1 LFPVITDAQA
11 ELPVAL
17 MLLDKHWRI
26 AEVNTALMRLFAVEQ
41 DEIVGRQF
49 TELLPVQRRGTVME
63 RLARELT
70 SKGRAQN
77 FAVALSLTGQNVRH
91 VILNATAQFDADG
104 GFNGAVAAISDV
116 TALTESEADLMS
128 EVENIT
134 SKLAEV
140 SDYRDRIVNQSRDL
154 AEIAENGEL
163 ARDEVEQALSR
174 AEESEKRFRTI
185 VTSVADGILV
195 INQQG
200 TIQLFNHA
208 AEKIFGISVVEC
220 IGKNIE
226 SLIADNDG
234 TLNSYLGKKFPG
246 RERYRKE
253 LRGLRKD
260 GVEFPMELT
269 ANATSFDETSLF
281 VVICRDISNRKQAQ
295 EKLESLAK
303 YDPLTGLANRTLF
316 HEKLDEALRLAERGR
331 HSVAVLYLDLDHFKD
346 INDTLGHPAGDQLLK
361 LVAASLKKCV
371 RGPDT
376 VARLGGDEFAIIATN
391 VNDQQLVHRLAGR
404 IVEVLKEPVV
414 IQSQT
419 IHTGTSIGITLY
431 PDDAVDPDRLMKNA
445 DLALYRAKSN
455 GRDRFEFY
463 HREMNEQIVARMQME
478 NELRAAIADNELS
491 LHYQPQADIET
502 GTIIGVEAL
511 IRWKKKNGDMVPPD
525 QFIPIAEACGLMRQI
540 TDWVLKEAV
549 QQCKDWQTSGQFTGR
564 IGVNLS
570 PTDLKHPDLAP
581 SVMNVLK
588 SVELDSTYLELEI
601 TEGMMIE
608 QVDAVI
614 ENLRQFRDNG
624 IGVAIDDFGT
634 GYSSLSYLRRF
645 SVDRVKIDRSFVNDI
660 NDNRDVLAIT
670 EAIISMGHALGLK
683 VIAEGVETEAQLEL
697 LRRKK
702 CDEFQGYLFARPMPP
717 AEFIEFAQT
726 SVARNKNPS
735 KLKRA

>member
-1 LFPVITDAQA
+1 MIPAIADTQV
-11 ELPVAL
+11 ELPAAL
-17 MLLDKHWRI
+17 LKLDKHWRI
-26 AEVNTALMRLFAVEQ
+26 AEVNSALMRLFAVEQ
-41 DEIVGRQF
+41 NDIVGRHF
-49 TELLPVQRRGTVME
+49 TDLLPVLRRGTVME
-63 RLARELT
+63 RLAGELI
-70 SKGRAQN
+70 SKGRVQN
-77 FAVALSLTGQNVRH
+77 FAVALSLTDQNVRH
-91 VILNATAQFDADG
+91 VILNATAQFDNDG
-104 GFNGAVAAISDV
+104 SFNGAVAAVSDV
-116 TALTESEADLMS
+116 TALTQSEADLMV
-128 EVENIT
+128 EVENIS
-134 SKLAEV
+134 SKLAEA
-140 SDYRDRIVNQSRDL
+140 SDYRDRVENQSRYL

-195 INQQG
+195 INRQG

-208 AEKIFGISVVEC
+208 AEGIFGISVVEC

-226 SLIADNDG
+226 SLIAGNDG
-234 TLNSYLGKKFPG
+234 TLNSYMGKELPG

-253 LRGLRKD
+253 LLGLRKD

-269 ANATSFDETSLF
+269 ANATSFDETRLF
-281 VVICRDISNRKQAQ
+281 VVICRDISNRKQVEA
-295 EKLESLAK
+295 KLESLAK

-316 HEKLDEALRLAERGR
+316 HEKLDEALRLAERGG
-331 HSVAVLYLDLDHFKD
+331 HSIAVLYLDLDHFKD
-346 INDTLGHPAGDQLLK
+346 INDTLGHPAGDQLLQ
-361 LVAASLKKCV
+361 LVAARLKKCV

-391 VNDQQLVHRLAGR
+391 VNDQRLVHRLAGR
-404 IVEVLKEPVV
+404 IVEALKEPAV

-431 PDDAVDPDRLMKNA
+431 PDDAVDPNRLMKNA

-455 GRDRFEFY
+455 GRDRYEFF
-463 HREMNEQIVARMQME
+463 HREMNEKIVARMRME
-478 NELRAAIADNELS
+478 KELRGAIANNELS
-491 LHYQPQADIET
+491 IHYQPQADIKK
-502 GTIIGVEAL
+502 GTIIGAEAL

-525 QFIPIAEACGLMRQI
+525 QFIPIAETCGLMRQI

-549 QQCKDWQTSGQFTGR
+549 QQCREWQKAGQFTGR

-570 PTDLKHPDLAP
+570 PTDLKHPDFAP
-581 SVMNVLK
+581 SVLNILK
-588 SVELDSTYLELEI
+588 SSGLDPSCLELEI

-614 ENLRQFRDNG
+614 ENLRQIRDNG
-624 IGVAIDDFGT
+624 IGLAIDDFGT
-634 GYSSLSYLRRF
+634 GYSSLAYLKRF
-645 SVDRVKIDRSFVNDI
+645 SVDRVKIDRTFI
-660 NDNRDVLAIT
+660 NNINENRDVLAIT

-717 AEFIEFAQT
+717 AEFIEFVKVSAAQ
-726 SVARNKNPS
+726 SQNPE
-735 KLKRA
+735 KRVRA